1 MCASPGGEA
10 LEASTSAAK
19 QAAAEASTGAW
30 LRELEE
36 ALAAGEPPPRVS
48 APGLPRGAFGAWA
61 MPDAGRPPGTP
72 HVKASHPSAKHGSD
86 HNGCDKLSKGS
97 GLQVGSQ
104 DPLNGARVDECRCKC
119 HAHSTSI

>member
-1 MCASPGGEA
+1 MALLCLSVPAACFLFTAIKWHCSFAATKVLALRSLSGGEA

-36 ALAAGEPPPRVS
+36 AQAAGAPPPRVC

-61 MPDAGRPPGTP
+61 VPEAGRPPGTP
-72 HVKASHPSAKHGSD
+72 RTH
-86 HNGCDKLSKGS
+86 KGRNTM
-97 GLQVGSQ
+97 LQVK
-104 DPLNGARVDECRCKC
+104 CRKKP
-119 HAHSTSI
+119 